1 MGLEEMG
8 PDRSLPLP
16 PEPRGG
22 LVLLSRGNVE
32 SHLDPF
38 PDFPAAQPAL
48 HISSFD
54 PMAFRIFVGN
64 LALEVRDPELRE
76 LFSSHGEIADCRV
89 IFSRDTGESRGFAF
103 LEFKNEEEGQTALRE
118 LDGHQF
124 HGRPLRL
131 KEATPAGQ
139 EGGGR
144 SREPRSGGHAGGR
157 PPRDDSRA
165 PSRSPAQGPQ
175 GFGSTKEDSRKGS
188 QRKPKD
194 SNDYNRQSSGPSQGR
209 PVEKDRGGSRN
220 RFNYDYEDEDDE
232 GFQLF
237 ERDEEDLDYDPEIL
251 ARLNSDLD
259 DEETLEIPDS
269 DEKREH
275 D

>member
-1 MGLEEMG
+1 MGLEAMG
-8 PDRSLPLP
+8 PDRSLLLP

-32 SHLDPF
+32 SHLDSF
-38 PDFPAAQPAL
+38 PDFPAAHAAL
-48 HISSFD
+48 PISSSD

-64 LALEVRDPELRE
+64 LALEVRDPELRD
-76 LFSSHGEIADCRV
+76 LFASHGEIADCRV
-89 IFSRDTGESRGFAF
+89 IFSRETGESRGFAF
-103 LEFKNEEEGQTALRE
+103 LEFKNENEGQAALRE
-118 LDGHQF
+118 LNDVEF

-131 KEATPAGQ
+131 KEATPAGS

-144 SREPRSGGHAGGR
+144 PRESRPAGPGGGR
-157 PPRDDSRA
+157 PPRDDSRG
-165 PSRSPAQGPQ
+165 PSRGPAPQ
-175 GFGSTKEDSRKGS
+175 GFGGQKEDTRKGS

-194 SNDYNRQSSGPSQGR
+194 GSEKSRPSPGPAQGR

-251 ARLNSDLD
+251 ARLNADLD
-259 DEETLEIPDS
+259 DEDETLEIPEG
-269 DEKREH
+269 DEKR
-275 D
+275 DQD